1 MEEPGRPRSDKQ
13 GSRLRNTTT
22 DEADAWRSQESRHG
36 YNPIPV
42 GGQQSRKNQG
52 GGGGAPYR
60 PSPNK
65 GGMGPLSSSPGGFRG
80 GHSPSQKEGIRRFSG
95 PQNSGVRG
103 DGWRGHPKQQQQQQ
117 PQQWRKGE
125 HMRDERDYGNR
136 EPADGAHNAGKH
148 NQ

>member
-95 PQNSGVRG
+95 PLNSGVRG